1 MDPEIGAM
9 SSQLVG
15 HESTHLRA
23 SEVGE
28 VVQGTTQDFPMRNP
42 IKFWVAKTDLLT
54 IPDGRKRKRKRIML
68 IENEPQCFPGN

>member
-28 VVQGTTQDFPMRNP
+28 VVQGTTQDFPM
-42 IKFWVAKTDLLT
+42 
-54 IPDGRKRKRKRIML
+54 
-68 IENEPQCFPGN
+68 